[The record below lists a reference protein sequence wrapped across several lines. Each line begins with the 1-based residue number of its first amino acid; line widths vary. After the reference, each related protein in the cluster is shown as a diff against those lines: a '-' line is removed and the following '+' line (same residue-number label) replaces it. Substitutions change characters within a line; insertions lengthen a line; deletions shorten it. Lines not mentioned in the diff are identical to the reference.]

1 MPEENLSREV
11 IRWSELDKGIVY
23 YGTETLESLRLKN
36 KRYYITQ
43 KVKPVNRNN
52 NYEEPLSAI
61 SFDINKYPTLTVN
74 NTNIY
79 GN

>member
-1 MPEENLSREV
+1 M
-11 IRWSELDKGIVY
+11 
-23 YGTETLESLRLKN
+23 
-36 KRYYITQ
+36 
-43 KVKPVNRNN
+43 VKPVNCNN

>member
-1 MPEENLSREV
+1 MPEENLPREV
-11 IRWSELDKGIVY
+11 IRWSELDKGTVY

-43 KVKPVNRNN
+43 MVKPVNYNN
-52 NYEEPLSAI
+52 NYEEQLSAI